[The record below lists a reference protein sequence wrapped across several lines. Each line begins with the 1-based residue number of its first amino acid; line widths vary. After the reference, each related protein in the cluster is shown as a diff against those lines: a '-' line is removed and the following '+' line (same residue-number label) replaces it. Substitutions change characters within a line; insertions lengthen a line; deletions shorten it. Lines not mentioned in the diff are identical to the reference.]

1 MDCLN
6 KKNKKDMFLTSHDL
20 LSLPQQKLFLD
31 KKVVN
36 KQTEQ
41 RKPLEVKGDRNGESA
56 RAKRAERRNEGP

>member
-6 KKNKKDMFLTSHDL
+6 KNKKDKFLTSHWHDF
-20 LSLPQQKLFLD
+20 LSLPQQELSLD

-36 KQTEQ
+36 KQTEH

-56 RAKRAERRNEGP
+56 RAKRAERP